1 VSDPPDDV
9 YSALLKERSG
19 FVTSGDQFVD
29 FFYVLM
35 RDHVTPGHIE
45 YIMIQVDKEKQNN
58 DLKHVDKT
66 SYTNGWLASY
76 AKDVVERLKGNIKTP
91 AGVHSVAPQKYE
103 IVEIPPAAPV
113 KKHRVKKTKKF

>member
-1 VSDPPDDV
+1 VKKVSDPPDDV

-19 FVTSGDQFVD
+19 FVTSNDKLVD

-35 RDHVTPGHIE
+35 RDHVTPGNIE
-45 YIMIQVDKEKQNN
+45 YIMIQVDKEKQMN

-76 AKDVVERLKGNIKTP
+76 AKDIVERLKGNIKSP
-91 AGVHSVAPQKYE
+91 ADLGVVKRPQKYE
-103 IVEIPPAAPV
+103 IIDVPP
-113 KKHRVKKTKKF
+113 VKKTKKPHRKR